1 MKTPLN
7 VSLVTVAVNATLNV
21 LAVWLLPVEWRH
33 VGLAGSTV
41 FCAFLGCVLLLVA
54 ARRKNGALGLGA
66 SVAYVLRVL
75 VATTVMA
82 AALLFFRPK
91 LALPSPVTLA
101 VAIAEGL
108 AVYTLMAL
116 VLRIF
121 RLPRRQVRPSDA

>member
-1 MKTPLN
+1 
-7 VSLVTVAVNATLNV
+7 
-21 LAVWLLPVEWRH
+21 
-33 VGLAGSTV
+33 
-41 FCAFLGCVLLLVA
+41 
-54 ARRKNGALGLGA
+54 
-66 SVAYVLRVL
+66 
-75 VATTVMA
+75 MA

-121 RLPRRQVRPSDA
+121 RLPRRQIRPSDA